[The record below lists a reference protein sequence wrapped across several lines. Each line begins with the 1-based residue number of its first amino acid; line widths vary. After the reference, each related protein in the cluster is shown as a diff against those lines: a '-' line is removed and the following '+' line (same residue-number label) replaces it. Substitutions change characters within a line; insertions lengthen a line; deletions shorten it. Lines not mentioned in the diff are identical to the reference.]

1 MVLKILVLIY
11 GFLLYII
18 PGEGCLLL
26 NLNHE
31 EILGSTK
38 KRLGAF
44 HGSCIV
50 PTKCTFTFSDFS
62 SVVYLD
68 IGFGISAFCW

>member
-1 MVLKILVLIY
+1 MDVICLIKTVLLKNKLYDFSLMVLKILVLIY

-31 EILGSTK
+31 AILGSTK

-44 HGSCIV
+44 HGS
-50 PTKCTFTFSDFS
+50 
-62 SVVYLD
+62 
-68 IGFGISAFCW
+68 